1 MASTLDIAGNTS
13 VGGTLFTTGAATF
26 DNNVSVSGNLV
37 VGGTATVV
45 GAMSVGGALSV
56 GGATNL
62 LSTVTVAGATGFLGS
77 VRVSGA
83 TSVSNA
89 NVGGTLTVAGAV
101 SLASTLSVGGATNLL
116 STATITGNSGFLGTV
131 RVSGNVSLEGQLQL
145 TESAAAAVE
154 TTAINGITSVS
165 LNFGTAQNFF
175 TSVTAAHTLARPTN
189 ARVGQVG
196 SIFLHQQGGS
206 GTVSYNACWNFIG
219 GTAPTF
225 STTDDA
231 VDRLDY
237 IILSVS
243 SDGTA
248 ENIQAVMTQAYS

>member
-1 MASTLDIAGNTS
+1 
-13 VGGTLFTTGAATF
+13 
-26 DNNVSVSGNLV
+26 
-37 VGGTATVV
+37 
-45 GAMSVGGALSV
+45 
-56 GGATNL
+56 
-62 LSTVTVAGATGFLGS
+62 
-77 VRVSGA
+77 
-83 TSVSNA
+83 
-89 NVGGTLTVAGAV
+89 
-101 SLASTLSVGGATNLL
+101 LASTLSVGGATNLL